1 MCLNKWEL
9 VVTIVLGVDHHGDD
23 KKLEGSRKQ
32 LFQIFNVCLWC
43 FCVRLNVVILVS

>member
-1 MCLNKWEL
+1 MWLNRWEL
-9 VVTIVLGVDHHGDD
+9 VIVVVLGVNNHGDD
-23 KKLEGSRKQ
+23 EKLEGSREQ